1 MKKLI
6 LLIPLIFLLNG
17 IKAQDI
23 ISSAFVTTGFVD
35 LGDQAMI
42 NFNVNELTFCDSYT
56 VNVDVNYL
64 SKTINVE
71 VDYLYNSFCDES
83 FSVFTEFTQV
93 QLVLTGTYFVNLK
106 LNVPSDI
113 FLSETLLLGAI
124 TVGEPNNSSCSN
136 SFIPFLEGFCPFA
149 SNTYCACDGVSYDNE
164 CLAYLQ
170 AGNGLIT
177 FGSCSQYVASQ
188 SNSYSC
194 NTYNSNWGI
203 NFFEKYQCDN
213 RSFFADELIFTYDHQ
228 DQDSL
233 FIEYTSI
240 GDVTLF
246 LMTVS
251 DGNLSCLQKSENN
264 KLVYQDLP
272 LGQYYLIAD
281 SAVSSNYSVTFCDT
295 PVSTQEVVTEVRV
308 YPNPASEYLY
318 IMNDSKKV
326 DHVEFINLQGQSI
339 KMLPFDERSG
349 RVNVQGLK
357 GLHIVK
363 INFADGTVEMVQVY
377 IQA

>member
-23 ISSAFVTTGFVD
+23 ISSAFVTTGFVQ
-35 LGDQAMI
+35 LGGQASI
-42 NFNVNELTFCDSYT
+42 QFNVDLLTVCDSYT
-56 VNVDVNYL
+56 TSFDVNYL
-64 SKTINVE
+64 SKTIDVR
-71 VDYLYNSFCDES
+71 VDYNYNSLCDES
-83 FSVFTEFTQV
+83 FSLFTEFPQE
-93 QLVLTGTYFVNLK
+93 QLVLTGTYFVSLT
-106 LNVPSDI
+106 LNVPFDI
-113 FLSETLLLGAI
+113 FLSETLQLGTI
-124 TVGEPNNSSCSN
+124 TVGEPVNNSCSN
-136 SFIPFLEGFCPFA
+136 AFIPFLESFCPSNF
-149 SNTYCACDGVSYDNE
+149 NTYCACDGITYGNE
-164 CLAYLQ
+164 CQAYLQ

-177 FGSCSQYVASQ
+177 SGSCANYLVSK
-188 SNSYSC
+188 SNNYSC
-194 NTYNSNWGI
+194 STYSSSWGN
-203 NFFEKYQCDN
+203 NFFETYQCDN

-233 FIEYTSI
+233 YIEYTSN
-240 GDVTLF
+240 GDATLF
-246 LMTVS
+246 LMVVS

-272 LGQYYLIAD
+272 LGQYYIIVD
-281 SAVSSNYSVTFCDT
+281 SAVSNNYSVTFCDT

-326 DHVEFINLQGQSI
+326 VHVEFINLQGQSI
-339 KMLPFDERSG
+339 KILPFDERSG